1 MKIAVLSGKGGTGK
15 TMVAVNL
22 AAVAQEVVY
31 LDCDVEEPNGRLFLE
46 LEATEEQTVKV
57 TIPQIKADLCIG
69 CRKCVDF
76 CRFNALALIEEKAV
90 LFPDVCHPC
99 GGCEL
104 LCPVG
109 AVSQQEKIVGYVEKG
124 IIANGKIYT
133 GVLKLGEESGVP
145 IIRELVAKSKQEEA
159 KLTIIDC
166 PPGSACVVMES
177 IQDADYCL
185 LVAEATTFGQHNL
198 AMVYELSKL
207 FGKPCGVVLNKCFTE
222 ENPSEEFCLEHHITI
237 LERLTYDEE
246 IGRINGKGGILAKEK
261 AIYAQRFRQLL
272 ARIEK
277 EVSCL

>member
-46 LEATEEQTVKV
+46 PETTEEETVKV

-145 IIRELVAKSKQEEA
+145 IIRELIAKSKQEEV

-207 FGKPCGVVLNKCFTE
+207 FGKPCGVVLNKYFTE
-222 ENPSEEFCLEHHITI
+222 ENPSEEFCLEHHIPI

>member
-22 AAVAQEVVY
+22 AAVASEVIY

-46 LEATEEQTVKV
+46 PSSTTEKTVKV
-57 TIPQIKADLCIG
+57 TIPQIAADLCTG
-69 CRKCVDF
+69 CRLCVDF

-104 LCPVG
+104 LCPSQ
-109 AVSQQEKIVGYVEKG
+109 AVRQQEKVVGYVETG
-124 IIANGKIYT
+124 VISNGKIYT

-145 IIRELVAKSKQEEA
+145 IIRELLAKSKQAEE

-177 IQDADYCL
+177 IQDADYCI
-185 LVAEATTFGQHNL
+185 LVAEATIFGAHNL
-198 AMVYELSKL
+198 AMVYELTQL

-222 ENPSEEFCLEHHITI
+222 VNPSEQFCLEHNIPI

-246 IGRINGKGGILAKEK
+246 IGRINGRGDILSKAKEE
-261 AIYAQRFRQLL
+261 YAQRFRELL
-272 ARIEK
+272 AKIEA
-277 EVSCL
+277 EVNQR